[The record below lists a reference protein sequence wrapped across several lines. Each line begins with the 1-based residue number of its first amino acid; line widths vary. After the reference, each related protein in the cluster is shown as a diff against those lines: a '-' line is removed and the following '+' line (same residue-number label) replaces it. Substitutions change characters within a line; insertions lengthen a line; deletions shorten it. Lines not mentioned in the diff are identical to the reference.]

1 MGLYINRD
9 NHMDIYKN
17 NRKID
22 EPNQG
27 FFIRNHVEEMIKEQK
42 RINESLHRSFH
53 RLKWLQQQS
62 EYKQSGQWQEIDG
75 KLKEL
80 KAINQQHVKLEE
92 QVVTQLKKLENENKR
107 VQQLL
112 EDGRLSKQELSEKL
126 TAIGQSNQ
134 LIVTKLEA
142 YGEENEKLAIKINQ
156 QGEVQQE
163 LSEQISKQEENQEEV
178 VSKLETQ
185 VALTEKIA
193 RQIDY
198 FRSILFERTS
208 FLAEKIENGYQLTS
222 AYIAKVVNGKEQTM
236 EGNPAKE
243 KEKQKSSK

>member
-17 NRKID
+17 DRKID

-42 RINESLHRSFH
+42 SINDSLHRSFH
-53 RLKWLQQQS
+53 RLKWLQQQN

-80 KAINQQHVKLEE
+80 KEINQQHEKLEE
-92 QVVTQLKKLENENKR
+92 QVVTQLKKLENENSK
-107 VQQLL
+107 VQHLL
-112 EDGRLSKQELSEKL
+112 ENGQLSKQELSEQL
-126 TAIGQSNQ
+126 TGIGQTNQ

-142 YGEENEKLAIKINQ
+142 YGAENEKLASKINQ
-156 QGEVQQE
+156 QGEMQQQ

-178 VSKLETQ
+178 MGKLETQ
-185 VALTEKIA
+185 VALTEKIT
-193 RQIDY
+193 RQIEY

-222 AYIAKVVNGKEQTM
+222 AYVAKIMTGKDQMTT
-236 EGNPAKE
+236 NYKP
-243 KEKQKSSK
+243 KQKEEQKTSK